1 MNDYYIKT
9 RIVCESYYKVKAGSL
24 DEAKTKA
31 DYTTM
36 AEMNDQVPMKSYD
49 QVSMGPNFDSQD
61 KYLEIEVDVENEDY
75 EIFYRENE

>member
-1 MNDYYIKT
+1 MADYYIKT
-9 RIVCESYYKVKAGSL
+9 RIVYESYYKVKADSL

-36 AEMNDQVPMKSYD
+36 EEMNDQVPMKSYD